1 MFMLLAVILLLTLL
15 GGLLRIAR
23 GPTAIDRMLSAQL
36 FGTGGVALLL
46 LLGVAFANPYLL
58 DVALVTA
65 LLSAFAGLAFVRL
78 GEVEE

>member
-1 MFMLLAVILLLTLL
+1 
-15 GGLLRIAR
+15 
-23 GPTAIDRMLSAQL
+23 MLSAQL

-46 LLGVAFANPYLL
+46 LLGAAFSNPYLL

-78 GEVEE
+78 GKGRRE